1 MKNQAYNPNYCNIN
15 INPLQGQMRYKGCNL
30 HKDLAKAGAIIA
42 GIAAGGILLFKTCKN
57 YGERLGNVIPMPFGW
72 KEKEQKNPT
81 INVENAG
88 DNSSINVNM
97 TSTETNEVNST
108 WSGRSSEDLFNSDA
122 KNLSKWIVDGY
133 MKVGQVNL
141 LVAGAGVGK
150 SMFMLPTAL
159 AVSQGTRPEYLPLS
173 CQPSVKQ
180 NVVYYILEVFEDEF
194 KGKYGEE
201 GNLIKE
207 SGIKWVYPKDLSEF
221 TMNGCFSNLNALAS
235 CICEDTTVF
244 IDPATRLPDYNHK
257 KFIQGVQAAQMIAK
271 SRGFTMSIVIGA
283 HLDETKPW
291 SPLTTCDIQ
300 GGDAAIRDAG
310 SVTAIRPER
319 RGDPYRYLVCLKD
332 PKGSGK
338 PFNGDALVMKI
349 EREDYDDKNWF
360 VRFVHDNIKP
370 MTQALPLKPKA
381 EADIDSTESQA
392 ESKEGGKKFPN
403 QKVDA
408 KMLQQIL
415 ELKKQGLTDSEIAD
429 QVNKDIKD
437 KSKKITPITVK
448 RNYEKYL
455 NSQGTEGTSN
465 EENTQSNQIIP

>member
-1 MKNQAYNPNYCNIN
+1 MKANYYNPN
-15 INPLQGQMRYKGCNL
+15 QRYVNVDAL
-30 HKDLAKAGAIIA
+30 HGKCAYRGEHLVEDVSKVGAV
-42 GIAAGGILLFKTCKN
+42 IAALTAVGILTYKFCEK
-57 YGERLGNVIPMPFGW
+57 YGKRLGDACPLPFGW
-72 KEKEQKNPT
+72 KDKEQNTPT
-81 INVENAG
+81 INVENNG

-97 TSTETNEVNST
+97 TSTETNEANPT
-108 WSGRSSEDLFNSDA
+108 WSGRGSEDLFNSDT
-122 KNLSKWIVDGY
+122 NSSKWIVDGY

-180 NVVYYILEVFEDEF
+180 NVVYYMLEVFNDEF

-201 GNLIKE
+201 GRLIKE
-207 SGIKWVYPKDLSEF
+207 SGIKWVYPEDLSEL
-221 TMNGCFSNLNALAS
+221 TMNGCFYNLNALAS
-235 CICEDTTVF
+235 CMYEDTTVF
-244 IDPATRLPDYNHK
+244 IDPATKLPDYNHK
-257 KFIQGVQAAQMIAK
+257 KFIQGIQAAQMIAK
-271 SRGFTMSIVIGA
+271 SRGLTMTVVIGA

-360 VRFVHDNIKP
+360 VRFVHDCIKP
-370 MTQALPLKPKA
+370 IPQALPVKPKA
-381 EADIDSTESQA
+381 EADIDSTESQE
-392 ESKEGGKKFPN
+392 ESKKGERKHPN

-415 ELKKQGLTDSEIAD
+415 NLKKQGLTDSEIAT
-429 QVNKDIKD
+429 QVNKNIKD
-437 KSKKITPITVK
+437 NNKKITPITVK

-455 NSQGTEGTSN
+455 SSQETEDTTT
-465 EENTQSNQIIP
+465 EENAQPNQ